1 MIVVSACLAG
11 MPVRYD
17 GQHKGHKLI
26 QRWLSEKKAI
36 PVCPELLGGLQTPRE
51 PAEIVGG
58 TGDDVL
64 EGCAQVIDRK
74 GNDVSDQFIAGA
86 YKTLRRIQ
94 ELDASLVVLKEDS
107 PSCGSRSIYSGSFN
121 GEKIQG
127 NGVTAAL
134 LKKHGI
140 EVCSEHEL
148 INQR

>member
-17 GQHKGHKLI
+17 GQHKGHELI
-26 QRWLSEKKAI
+26 QQWLREKKAI

-64 EGCAQVIDRK
+64 EGCAQVFDK
-74 GNDVSDQFIAGA
+74 TGHDVSDQFIAGA

-94 ELDASLVVLKEDS
+94 ELDASLVILKEDS
-107 PSCGSRSIYSGSFN
+107 PSCGSQSIYSGSFN

-127 NGVTAAL
+127 NGVTTAL

-140 EVCSEHEL
+140 EVISEHEL
-148 INQR
+148 INLG